1 MGVIMTVPESARG
14 TGRWLRVVTFAIGV
28 GVVAHAQ
35 TQQPPEQPAAS
46 EPAASEPV
54 DAESQ
59 PVFRAGITLVSTDVI
74 VRDEDGV
81 FISNLAAE
89 EFIVREDG
97 VVQEV
102 VSLVLVHGGRVFNQ
116 LAPPP
121 AVREGIILPPT
132 RRSND
137 TAGRIIILFVDD
149 LHLESSMTPKA
160 RAVFRTITDT
170 LIHQGDL
177 FGIVSSGPSS
187 LSIDLTYDR
196 SILRDAEEK
205 IMGDGYNNRQLIQEI
220 SQGVDGPSELRF
232 RGHQAMKTVFQT
244 VRNLEQVQD
253 RRKVLVYMSSGYDYN
268 PFHLERMSG
277 FGLAA
282 VGRTDEGYNRGG
294 LGQVAGVQQGP
305 RINPFEQ
312 FDQGSEFANLDLVA
326 ELAELARAANRAN
339 TSFYTVDPR
348 GLVAGPGIDFDV
360 SSTSFNQYLFRTQQS
375 LRMLAD
381 LTGGTAVVNRNDF
394 EKAFREI
401 DAETSDYYVLGFYTN
416 NPDPTQ
422 RTRQLDITV
431 DREAPLQ
438 VKSRTSYTFARQ
450 DGNAPQ

>member
-1 MGVIMTVPESARG
+1 MGVIMIVPESARG

-59 PVFRAGITLVSTDVI
+59 PVFRAGITLVTTDVI

-81 FISNLAAE
+81 FIADLAAE

-97 VVQEV
+97 VAQEV

-149 LHLESSMTPKA
+149 LHLQASMTPKA

-205 IMGDGYNNRQLIQEI
+205 IMGDGYNNGQLIQEI
-220 SQGVDGPSELRF
+220 SQGVDGPTELRF
-232 RGHQAMKTVFQT
+232 RGHVAMKTVLQT

-294 LGQVAGVQQGP
+294 LGGIAGTTTQGP
-305 RINPFEQ
+305 QISPFDQ
-312 FDQGSEFANLDLVA
+312 FDQGAEFANLDLVA

-348 GLVAGPGIDFDV
+348 GLVAGPDIDFDV

-394 EKAFREI
+394 EKAFRAI

-422 RTRQLDITV
+422 RTRALDITV
-431 DREAPLQ
+431 DREALQ
-438 VKSRTSYTFARQ
+438 VKARTSYTFARP
-450 DGNAPQ
+450 AAVVPQ

>member
-1 MGVIMTVPESARG
+1 MGAIMIVPESARG

-46 EPAASEPV
+46 EPAASELV

-59 PVFRAGITLVSTDVI
+59 PVFRAGITLVTTDVI

-81 FISNLAAE
+81 FISDLAAE

-97 VVQEV
+97 VAQEV

-149 LHLESSMTPKA
+149 LHLQSSMTPKA

-232 RGHQAMKTVFQT
+232 RGHVAMKTVLQT

-294 LGQVAGVQQGP
+294 LGQAAG
-305 RINPFEQ
+305 
-312 FDQGSEFANLDLVA
+312 L
-326 ELAELARAANRAN
+326 
-339 TSFYTVDPR
+339 TSRVR
-348 GLVAGPGIDFDV
+348 GLVRLISLTRGPSLRIWIWWRSSPSWRGRRIGPTRRSIRSIRAGSWPGQASI
-360 SSTSFNQYLFRTQQS
+360 STSARGHSTNTCFGPS
-375 LRMLAD
+375 
-381 LTGGTAVVNRNDF
+381 
-394 EKAFREI
+394 KACACWPI
-401 DAETSDYYVLGFYTN
+401 
-416 NPDPTQ
+416 
-422 RTRQLDITV
+422 
-431 DREAPLQ
+431 
-438 VKSRTSYTFARQ
+438 
-450 DGNAPQ
+450 

>member
-1 MGVIMTVPESARG
+1 MGVIMIVPESVRG

-59 PVFRAGITLVSTDVI
+59 PVFRAGITLVTTDVI

-81 FISNLAAE
+81 FIADLAAE

-149 LHLESSMTPKA
+149 LHLQSSMTPKA

-220 SQGVDGPSELRF
+220 SQGVDGPTELRF
-232 RGHQAMKTVFQT
+232 RGHAAMKTVLQT

-294 LGQVAGVQQGP
+294 LGQVAGLAQQGP
-305 RINPFEQ
+305 QTSPFDQ
-312 FDQGSEFANLDLVA
+312 FDQGAEFANLDLVA

-422 RTRQLDITV
+422 RTRALDISV
-431 DREAPLQ
+431 DREALD
-438 VKSRTSYTFARQ
+438 VKARTSYTFARP
-450 DGNAPQ
+450 AAVVPQ